1 MHIIVPPQFLKRVSI
16 AYVHV
21 SLIVQ
26 KLLLVLLLQLLLLR
40 LVLLSTVCHTR
51 GPWRNGSR
59 CDRVGFLPA
68 ETCFCQTSGLNRFK
82 LAKSGKNRKPLRS
95 HGIKT
100 AGVII
105 KVVNHINH
113 Q

>member
-1 MHIIVPPQFLKRVSI
+1 MLKIKYYFVGLIPRF
-16 AYVHV
+16 AGVH
-21 SLIVQ
+21 Q
-26 KLLLVLLLQLLLLR
+26 
-40 LVLLSTVCHTR
+40 
-51 GPWRNGSR
+51 GS
-59 CDRVGFLPA
+59 RVGFLPA

-82 LAKSGKNRKPLRS
+82 PAKSGKNQKPLRP
-95 HGIKT
+95 HGMKT